1 MWAVLLVNLVGLASP
16 GPDFFYVSRKAA
28 SDTTPNAIA
37 GAAGIGIGIW
47 FWATIAIF
55 GLSVLNNITPLSSYI
70 IMCLGGTYLAY
81 SGIKMVQITKN
92 TQLHINGHHHEK
104 ATNWVKEI
112 GKGLLINLSNGKVVV
127 FFTSV
132 LSGFAAKITSPLESY
147 AVIFLLGIETFLYFC
162 LIAFFFSRKLVR
174 EFYTK
179 YTRYID
185 NFAGLIFLLFGGDLI
200 YQGIVNIFSHL

>member
-37 GAAGIGIGIW
+37 GAAGIGIGVW
-47 FWATIAIF
+47 FWATIAVF
-55 GLSVLNNITPLSSYI
+55 GLSVLNDITPLSSYI
-70 IMCLGGTYLAY
+70 IMCLGGAYLAY
-81 SGIKMVQITKN
+81 SGIKMLQITQN
-92 TQLHINGHHHEK
+92 TSLQLNGNRYEQR
-104 ATNWVKEI
+104 TNLVKEI
-112 GKGLLINLSNGKVVV
+112 GKGLMINLSNGKVVV

-132 LSGFAAKITSPLESY
+132 LSGFAAQINSPLESY
-147 AVIFLLGIETFLYFC
+147 VVIFLLGVETFLYFC

-174 EFYTK
+174 DFYTK

-185 NFAGLIFLLFGGDLI
+185 NFAGVIFLLFGADLI
-200 YQGIVNIFSHL
+200 YQGIVSIFSHL